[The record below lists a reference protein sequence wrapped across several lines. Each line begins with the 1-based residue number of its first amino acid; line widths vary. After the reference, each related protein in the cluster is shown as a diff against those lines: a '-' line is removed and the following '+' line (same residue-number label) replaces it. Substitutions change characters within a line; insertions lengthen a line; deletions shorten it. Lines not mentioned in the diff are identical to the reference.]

1 VNARAVAI
9 AMIVAACHPAP
20 ATEAPKGDATGLVR
34 RAFDPTLDGRWI
46 GAGVCY
52 GPHRDGQRPGGPAP
66 TTDQLR
72 EDLRLMAPHWNLVR
86 VYGSADPTDRLVALI
101 HDEHLPF
108 KLLLGVVIAPETAPD
123 ARTHNEVEVA
133 AAIHLANA
141 YPDVVAAIVVGNE
154 TQVSWT
160 ANRVAPDVLIRA
172 IREVRSQTKVPIAT
186 GDDFAFWMSPE
197 SEPIVAEI
205 DLALVHAY
213 AMWNGK
219 QLDEAMAFTRDTFAA
234 VQKRHPDLPMV
245 FGETG
250 WATQVGTEGDQA
262 KYIKGAPGEAE
273 QARFFGE
280 FTAWVTQAHI
290 ASTYFEAF
298 DENWKG
304 SPAPDEV
311 EKHWGVFRADRTPK
325 AAVAPVK

>member
-1 VNARAVAI
+1 MSARALAAAAI
-9 AMIVAACHPAP
+9 LAACHAAPAP
-20 ATEAPKGDATGLVR
+20 SQAPAAIAR
-34 RAFDPTLDGRWI
+34 RVLDPTLDGRWI

-52 GPHRDGQRPGGPAP
+52 GPHRDGQHPGGPTPA
-66 TTDQLR
+66 TDELR

-108 KLLLGVVIAPETAPD
+108 KLLLGVSLTPEGEPGA
-123 ARTHNEVEVA
+123 AAANQREVD
-133 AAIHLANA
+133 AAIHLANT

-154 TQVSWT
+154 TQVTWS
-160 ANRVAPDVLIRA
+160 AHRVAPEVLIRA
-172 IREVRSQTKVPIAT
+172 IRAVRAKTTVPIAT
-186 GDDFAFWMSPE
+186 ADDFAFWMSPA
-197 SEPIVAEI
+197 SAPIAAEL

-219 QLDEAMAFTRDTFAA
+219 QLDEALAFTRDTFAA
-234 VQKRHPDLPMV
+234 ARARYPDLPMV
-245 FGETG
+245 LGEAG
-250 WATQVGTEGDQA
+250 WATQVGTTGDQV

-273 QARFFGE
+273 QQRFFTE
-280 FTAWVTQAHI
+280 FTAWVKRAQI
-290 ASTYFEAF
+290 VSTYFVAF

-325 AAVAPVK
+325 AAIAP